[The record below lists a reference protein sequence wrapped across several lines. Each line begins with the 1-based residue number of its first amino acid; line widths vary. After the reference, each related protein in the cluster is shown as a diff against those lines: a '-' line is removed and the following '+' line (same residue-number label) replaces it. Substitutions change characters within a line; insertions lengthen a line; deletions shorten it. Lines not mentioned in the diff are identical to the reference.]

1 MGDDAAEGVEPVV
14 EPPAAAPLR
23 GDDAAAGPAAD
34 ASRAR
39 GRRRR
44 VGAGV
49 RGAGVADAVLLA
61 AAAAVPVGADAQAAG
76 RQTGGGTVDDSISPA
91 LEPDREGIP
100 LQRFGFEAVPEEALQ
115 AITHGRIHRSWAAAA
130 AAAGRSAPQWQR
142 MRDDGPDRTGERAN
156 SYRLLLDRKSADIRV
171 AEPTRREPHPS
182 RRICIATSRGGRR
195 FVRTYVMKY

>member
-1 MGDDAAEGVEPVV
+1 MII
-14 EPPAAAPLR
+14 
-23 GDDAAAGPAAD
+23 
-34 ASRAR
+34 
-39 GRRRR
+39 
-44 VGAGV
+44 
-49 RGAGVADAVLLA
+49 
-61 AAAAVPVGADAQAAG
+61 Q
-76 RQTGGGTVDDSISPA
+76 SISLA
-91 LEPDREGIP
+91 LEPDRERIP

-130 AAAGRSAPQWQR
+130 AAAGRSAPQWLR

-171 AEPTRREPHPS
+171 VEPTRREPHPS